1 MTENPREVSP
11 ETIAASVEAL
21 PDLRSEAVKLASEL
35 PGTPQHLRVETAGN
49 SLEIEWDTTAEPPE
63 QPSPDS
69 DSSSPEPEP
78 EGHPIAAPLVGT
90 FYRASGPGEDP
101 FVQVGDVVTAGQ
113 QVAIVEAM
121 KLMNA
126 VEAEQS
132 GTVTAVLVEDGEM
145 VEFGQPLLV
154 LDTDSD
160 SDGS

>member
-1 MTENPREVSP
+1 MTEDPREMTP
-11 ETIAASVEAL
+11 ETIAAAVEAL
-21 PDLRSEAVKLASEL
+21 PELRSEAVRLASEL
-35 PGTPQHLRVETAGN
+35 PGTPQHLRVETAGS
-49 SLEIEWDTTAEPPE
+49 SLEIDWDTTAAPPA
-63 QPSPDS
+63 PPAVSPDS
-69 DSSSPEPEP
+69 GSSSPKP

-90 FYRASGPGEDP
+90 FYRSSGPGEEP

-126 VEAEQS
+126 VEAERP

-154 LDTDSD
+154 LDTDGN
-160 SDGS
+160 GS

>member
-11 ETIAASVEAL
+11 ETIAAAVEAL
-21 PDLRSEAVKLASEL
+21 PDLRSEAVRLASEL

-49 SLEIEWDTTAEPPE
+49 SLEIDWDTAAEPSE
-63 QPSPDS
+63 RQVVSQPPDS
-69 DSSSPEPEP
+69 GSSSPEP

-90 FYRASGPGEDP
+90 FYRASGPGEEP

-126 VEAEQS
+126 VEAERP

-154 LDTDSD
+154 LDTDG
-160 SDGS
+160 DGS